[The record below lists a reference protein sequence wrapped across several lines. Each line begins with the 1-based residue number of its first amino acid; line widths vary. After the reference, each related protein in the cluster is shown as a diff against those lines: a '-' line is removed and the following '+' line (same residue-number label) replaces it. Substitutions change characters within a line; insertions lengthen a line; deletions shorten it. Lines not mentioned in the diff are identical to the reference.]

1 MVSYDQVIIGGGLS
15 GLAAAIRLAR
25 FGFKVLILEKHSLPG
40 GLNSYYYRQGRL
52 LETGLH
58 AMTNF
63 APPAVKAA
71 PLNRLFR
78 QLKLPRKKF
87 ITHQQLRSTIFFP
100 DNLSLSFS
108 NDPELLLG
116 EVGRLFPESLT
127 RFKVLVE
134 LIENYD
140 PFGDRPWT
148 SAKGRL
154 REILANDRLMNMLLW
169 PLMMYGNCNEHDM
182 DFDQFVIMF
191 QAIFLEGFFR
201 PAGTIK
207 DFLDLLLSHYR
218 ALGGEIRF
226 RAPVER
232 FETSGDTVTSVILAS
247 GEKIGA
253 RQVISTAGYPATLQ
267 FMATGASRA
276 AEAAKYKGRMSFVEI
291 INVLPAACR
300 AQLRCAETIIFYNL
314 AEPFDYRRPDE
325 AVNVNCGVI
334 CFPENF
340 HDLPATEEFQ
350 LRVTHPANYELWKS
364 FTASE
369 YRDQKTRWAARSAA
383 RIREIIGNYQE
394 NILYQDVFTPLT
406 IEKFTGKANG
416 AIYGSP
422 IKLRDGT
429 TPLRN
434 LFVAGTDQGYLGIVG
449 AMLSGV
455 TMVNQHIFE
464 DDHAL

>member
-1 MVSYDQVIIGGGLS
+1 MSYDQIIIGGGLS
-15 GLAAAIRLAR
+15 GLAAGIRLAR
-25 FGFKVLILEKHSLPG
+25 FGYKVVILEKHSIPG

-63 APPAVKAA
+63 APPALKAA

-78 QLKLPRKKF
+78 QLKLSRKKF
-87 ITHQQLRSTIFFP
+87 VTHQQLRSTIYFS
-100 DNLSLSFS
+100 DKLSLSFS
-108 NDPELLLG
+108 NDLDLLFD
-116 EVGRLFPESLT
+116 EVDRVFPEST
-127 RFKVLVE
+127 ERFKN
-134 LIENYD
+134 LIDLIKTHD
-140 PFGDRPWT
+140 PFVSRPWT
-148 SAKGRL
+148 SAKEKL
-154 REILANDRLMNMLLW
+154 QEILDNERLMNMLLW

-191 QAIFLEGFFR
+191 HAVFLEGFFR

-207 DFLDLLLSHYR
+207 DFLDLLLDHYR

-226 RAPVER
+226 RAPVAR
-232 FETSGDTVTSVILAS
+232 FATSNDMVSSVILES
-247 GEKIGA
+247 GEELEAK
-253 RQVISTAGYPATLQ
+253 QVISTAGYPATLQ
-267 FMATGASRA
+267 FMAPSDDSVSNAD
-276 AEAAKYKGRMSFVEI
+276 EYIGRMSFVEI
-291 INVLPAACR
+291 INVLPATCR
-300 AQLRCAETIIFYNL
+300 AKLRCDETIIFYNL
-314 AEPFDYRRPDE
+314 DEPFDYRRPDE

-340 HDLPATEEFQ
+340 HDLPLGDEFQ
-350 LRVTHPANYELWKS
+350 LRVTHPANYEVWNS
-364 FTASE
+364 FKPDE
-369 YRDQKTRWAARSAA
+369 YRQQKTLWAARSAE
-383 RIREIIGNYQE
+383 RVREIIGNYQE

-422 IKLRDGT
+422 IKLRDGV
-429 TPLRN
+429 TPLTN

-455 TMVNQHIFE
+455 TMVNKHIFK
-464 DDHAL
+464 D